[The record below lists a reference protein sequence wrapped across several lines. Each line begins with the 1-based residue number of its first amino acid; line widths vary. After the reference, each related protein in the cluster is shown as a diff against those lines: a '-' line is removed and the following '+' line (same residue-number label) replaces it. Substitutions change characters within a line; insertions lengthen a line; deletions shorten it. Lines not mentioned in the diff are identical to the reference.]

1 MRKNSKQT
9 ESFRAQQPWKVC
21 NFEVCKCIV
30 RRDLLLKMFWSVIRS
45 QLVGWYSGGGMKGK
59 VGWSNKL
66 ACRTCGR
73 RDDEIR
79 TFLGDN
85 EAC

>member
-1 MRKNSKQT
+1 
-9 ESFRAQQPWKVC
+9 
-21 NFEVCKCIV
+21 
-30 RRDLLLKMFWSVIRS
+30 MFWSVIRS

-73 RDDEIR
+73 KDDEIR